1 MKSVR
6 HVVLIFNAY
15 AACKSV
21 MSGATVLVYSFKDG
35 HNEAE
40 MDANSNLRST
50 PPLPAPAAVVMRVL
64 AVSVLLHNAHAVWL
78 LLHELERLCRIYYM
92 LRCRV

>member
-1 MKSVR
+1 
-6 HVVLIFNAY
+6 VVLISSAY

-35 HNEAE
+35 HTNGEE

-50 PPLPAPAAVVMRVL
+50 PPPPAPAAVVMRVL
-64 AVSVLLHNAHAVWL
+64 AVSVLLQSAHAVWL
-78 LLHELERLCRIYYM
+78 LLHELERLRRIYY
-92 LRCRV
+92 LLLCRV